1 MRKAVKKWGSGL
13 LAAVLAFTMVLS
25 VPNSMTIPASAVT
38 RQEINKLK
46 ENANS
51 LAAQKKDLQKQ
62 MAAVAADKN
71 KALEQKRLLEQQI
84 NVIQSEIDNLSQQ
97 IVQYDQYIAEKQ
109 AELVQIQAEE
119 AKQYELFCQ
128 RVRVMEEEGEVSYW
142 AILFD
147 SSDFSELLD
156 RFMMVEEIMEYDNAV
171 MDQLIAIR
179 EQIKID
185 KADLEAARQ
194 SKEESKRAEVAAQ
207 NELKTQKAA
216 VEKLIVEINA
226 KEDQLEKAEQQLKA
240 AAAAMDA
247 EIKKKEKELAAQLA
261 AAGTKI
267 VSEAGFIWPLSSAKT
282 ITSFFGSRK
291 HPITGKANNHT
302 GIDIAA
308 AGGTPILAAKSGV
321 VITSSY
327 NNSYGNYV
335 VISHGN
341 GQTTL
346 YAHMSRRGVAA
357 NATVKQGQTI
367 GYVGST
373 GSSTGNHLHY
383 EIRINGNRRDPLDYY
398 KGSKLYVRAN
408 GTTQSY
414 TVP

>member
-1 MRKAVKKWGSGL
+1 
-13 LAAVLAFTMVLS
+13 MVLS
-25 VPNSMTIPASAVT
+25 IPNSVTMPASAVT

-46 ENANS
+46 ENANA
-51 LAAQKKDLQKQ
+51 LAAQKKELQNQ
-62 MAAVAADKN
+62 LAAVAADRN
-71 KALEQKRLLEQQI
+71 KALEQKRLLERQI
-84 NVIQSEIDNLSQQ
+84 NVVQSEIDNISQQ
-97 IVQYDQYIAEKQ
+97 ILQYDQYIAEKEE
-109 AELVQIQAEE
+109 ELIQIQEEE
-119 AKQYELFCQ
+119 AKQYQLFCQ

-142 AILFD
+142 AILFN

-156 RFMMVEEIMEYDNAV
+156 RFMMVEEIMAYDNAV

-194 SKEESKRAEVAAQ
+194 AQQEAKQAQVAAQ
-207 NELKTQKAA
+207 NELKSQKSA
-216 VEKLIVEINA
+216 VEKLITEINA
-226 KEDQLEKAEQQLKA
+226 KEDQLQKAEQQLKA
-240 AAAAMDA
+240 AADAMDA
-247 EIKKKEKELAAQLA
+247 EIRKKEKELAAQLA

-282 ITSFFGSRK
+282 ITSFYGSRI
-291 HPITGKANNHT
+291 HPVTGRANNHT

-308 AGGTPILAAKSGV
+308 AGGTPILATKSGV
-321 VITSSY
+321 VITSTY
-327 NNSYGNYV
+327 NSSYGNYV

-346 YAHMSRRGVAA
+346 YAHMSRRGVSA

-383 EIRINGNRRDPLDYY
+383 EIRVNGYRQDPLNYF

-414 TVP
+414 IVP